1 MALLYNKER
10 RLYLE
15 ISGGWMVKKNCPPY
29 PLKNLKHYF
38 SKHKLYYLNKK
49 FPNVLVL

>member
-15 ISGGWMVKKNCPPY
+15 ISGGWVVKKTAHLIH
-29 PLKNLKHYF
+29 LKNLKHYF